1 MVTTTASSPK
11 QHLPFFPARLS
22 DGGLAGQAQS
32 PDPSHRQGAPSLARA
47 PRPSEGWDV
56 TANLYWPKA
65 MSVRSS
71 ALQVGEVKL
80 QLEEG
85 SFPLESVIGVPTAG
99 APPFSAQIGRG
110 CRQSGGTDLP
120 FLSSPLGATNSRVF
134 PADQPVAL
142 LSACSRDLKHRRRQS
157 CLPTKKAPP
166 PPSVS

>member
-11 QHLPFFPARLS
+11 QHLRFFPARLS
-22 DGGLAGQAQS
+22 DGGLAGQEQS

-56 TANLYWPKA
+56 TACLYWPKA

-120 FLSSPLGATNSRVF
+120 FSSSHWG
-134 PADQPVAL
+134 
-142 LSACSRDLKHRRRQS
+142 RQILEYFQQTS
-157 CLPTKKAPP
+157 PWLF
-166 PPSVS
+166 

>member
-56 TANLYWPKA
+56 TASLYWPKA

-85 SFPLESVIGVPTAG
+85 SVPYLEHPKSV
-99 APPFSAQIGRG
+99 
-110 CRQSGGTDLP
+110 SGE
-120 FLSSPLGATNSRVF
+120 
-134 PADQPVAL
+134 L
-142 LSACSRDLKHRRRQS
+142 LSLLLSLPQNSQKEGTAEAPNPRPEDAQQSRLDQS
-157 CLPTKKAPP
+157 LGHATQF
-166 PPSVS
+166 PSIQD